1 MNTPATMKKTAIF
14 IIPHVKKVLS
24 YDIAIT
30 RVSLKDSKTICLHYQ
45 KRQKFKFKQ
54 YDSV

>member
-1 MNTPATMKKTAIF
+1 MKKTAIF
-14 IIPHVKKVLS
+14 IVAHVKKVLS

-45 KRQKFKFKQ
+45 KRQKFKWKQ